1 MPDALRLEGITVRY
15 GGVTALDG
23 VSLAVTPGTTLGLI
37 GPNGAGKTTLIN
49 ATTGIAPL
57 ASGSI
62 SLGDRRLDG
71 QPPYR
76 IARAGIART
85 YQNIRLFGALDVR
98 TNLAA
103 GAYAQPGRL
112 SDDAARALLERAGVA
127 HLALDTLASAL
138 PYGDQRRLEIARGLA
153 SRPAILMLDE
163 PAAGMNPT
171 ETARLVTTIRSLAAE
186 GIGILLIEHDMTLVR
201 AASDHVVVLNFGEV
215 LARGTPAEI
224 ARNPAVVE
232 AYLGTT
238 EHIAPRRSLS
248 RAESRGSGQAP

>member
-1 MPDALRLEGITVRY
+1 MPDALILDGIGVRY
-15 GGVTALDG
+15 GGVVALND
-23 VSLAVTPGTTLGLI
+23 VSLTVQPGRTLGLI

-57 ASGSI
+57 ATGTI
-62 SLGDRRLDG
+62 ALGTLRLNG
-71 QPPYR
+71 LPAYR

-103 GAYAQPGRL
+103 GAYAQPGTL
-112 SDDAARALLERAGVA
+112 TDEAARGLLERAGVP
-127 HLALDTLASAL
+127 HLALDALASAL
-138 PYGDQRRLEIARGLA
+138 PYGDQRRLEIARALA
-153 SRPAILMLDE
+153 ANPRVLMLDE

-171 ETARLVTTIRSLAAE
+171 ETARLVETIRALARD

-201 AASDHVVVLNFGEV
+201 AACDNVVVLNFGEV

-224 ARNPAVVE
+224 ARDPAVVE

-238 EHIAPRRSLS
+238 EEIA
-248 RAESRGSGQAP
+248 